1 MISAVRA
8 PEEIT
13 VQQVGLIPVTAF
25 VVCKNEERH
34 IAQCLDSLSF
44 CQEIIV
50 IDSFSSDSTPE
61 ICKSYPNVTFI
72 QRPWP
77 GYREQKE
84 FAASIAKF
92 KWVTFLD
99 ADEKMTAELRDEI
112 LELFKPENLSQ
123 LESYDGFYACRVM
136 FFLGKWWRK
145 GGWYPDNVIRL
156 FKTSKTSW
164 LGVNP
169 HEVVTVDGRVGKLKF
184 EIEHF
189 SYDDLPDQVKKLSS
203 HALTRAEA
211 DFRRG
216 KSSAPI
222 KMFFNPILRFFKF
235 YFIKRGFLEGFP
247 GLVVGVLDAYYT
259 FLKYAYLWEL
269 NRAKKLGNK

>member
-1 MISAVRA
+1 MIAQ
-8 PEEIT
+8 EEIKANS
-13 VQQVGLIPVTAF
+13 LIKIPITAF

-34 IAQCLDSLSF
+34 IAQCLDSIDF
-44 CQEIIV
+44 CEEIIV
-50 IDSFSSDSTPE
+50 IDSFSTDSTPE
-61 ICKSYPNVTFI
+61 ICKGYPNVTFL

-84 FAASIAKF
+84 FAASICKF

-99 ADEKMTAELRDEI
+99 ADERMTEELKEEI
-112 LELFKPENLSQ
+112 INLFKPERLDY

-136 FFLGKWWRK
+136 YFLGKWWRK

-156 FKTSKTSW
+156 FKTSKTRW

-169 HEVVTVDGRVGKLKF
+169 HEVVTVDGRVGKLKG
-184 EIEHF
+184 EIEHY

-203 HALTRAEA
+203 HALTRAQA

-216 KSSAPI
+216 KNPI
-222 KMFFNPILRFFKF
+222 TLKLFFNPLLRFFKF
-235 YFIKRGFLEGFP
+235 YFIKLGFLEGFP
-247 GLVVGVLDAYYT
+247 GLVVGILDAYYT

-269 NRAKKLGNK
+269 NRVKKLEGK